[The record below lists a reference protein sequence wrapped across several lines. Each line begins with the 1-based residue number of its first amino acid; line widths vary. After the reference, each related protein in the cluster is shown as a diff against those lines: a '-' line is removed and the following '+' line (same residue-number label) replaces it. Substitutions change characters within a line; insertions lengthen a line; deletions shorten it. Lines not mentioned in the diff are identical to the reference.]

1 MVDRPDDDRETRFDP
16 SSFIG
21 LLIGLAT
28 QAQILLGVIDNP
40 ITKKKEEIDVERAK
54 NVIDLIATLDE
65 KTKGNLTK
73 EEGEFLKRV
82 LADLR
87 MRWVG
92 AQVSE
97 G

>member
-92 AQVSE
+92 IRSTP
-97 G
+97 